1 MDVDTSL
8 DIETRTNTKLNA
20 EMHKTPEKKT
30 KRKDGRKPK
39 PTPASNKDGW
49 EEVVDV
55 EDLIRRLLGLKACT
69 V

>member
-1 MDVDTSL
+1 MKER
-8 DIETRTNTKLNA
+8 IQK
-20 EMHKTPEKKT
+20 KEKA
-30 KRKDGRKPK
+30 GRKPK

>member
-1 MDVDTSL
+1 MGL
-8 DIETRTNTKLNA
+8 DEETRRNTKLNA
-20 EMHKTPEKKT
+20 RMGEKSNKKKKDKT
-30 KRKDGRKPK
+30 RKPK
-39 PTPASNKDGW
+39 PTPATNTDGW